1 MEKATLIYNP
11 CFADNRGV
19 FAPLPLV
26 FGEDKIEILRKDW
39 VQSNIS
45 YNPNKF
51 TFRGMHLQE
60 GPYAQAKLVKVVN
73 GSIIDF
79 VVDLRPKSPDY
90 LKVQEFIVTSGSEVY
105 VPRGFAHGF
114 ITTEDNTVVQYLVD
128 NQYNKESERS
138 ILWSSFPE
146 IRKLIK
152 EQHVDP
158 IISDKDLNATPIHDY
173 LLEPKLIFDTV
184 HWQGRNDKNL
194 YNSNIAVVWAGSLML
209 LVLLCLA
216 ILNFLK

>member
-60 GPYAQAKLVKVVN
+60 GPHAQAKLVKVVN

-79 VVDLRPKSPDY
+79 VVDLRPNSPDY

-114 ITTEDNTVVQYLVD
+114 LVLSETATFFYKCDNL
-128 NQYNKESERS
+128 YNKESEAGL
-138 ILWSSFPE
+138 IYNDETLNIDWNFPF
-146 IRKLIK
+146 KDL
-152 EQHVDP
+152 
-158 IISDKDLNATPIHDY
+158 IISDKDQILPNLENA
-173 LLEPKLIFDTV
+173 K
-184 HWQGRNDKNL
+184 K
-194 YNSNIAVVWAGSLML
+194 VW
-209 LVLLCLA
+209 
-216 ILNFLK
+216 

>member
-60 GPYAQAKLVKVVN
+60 GPHAQAKLVKVVN

-90 LKVQEFIVTSGSEVY
+90 LKVQEFIVTSSSEVY

-184 HWQGRNDKNL
+184 EWQGRDYKNL
-194 YNSNIAVVWAGSLML
+194 YNSNFGVVLTGSIMLIA
-209 LVLLCLA
+209 LLCLA

>member
-11 CFADNRGV
+11 CFTDNRGV

-60 GPYAQAKLVKVVN
+60 GPHAQAKLVKVVN

-79 VVDLRPKSPDY
+79 VVDLRPNSSDY

-152 EQHVDP
+152 KQHVDP

-184 HWQGRNDKNL
+184 EWQGKSINNL
-194 YNSNIAVVWAGSLML
+194 YNSNFGIVLAGSLML
-209 LVLLCLA
+209 LTLLCLA